1 MPRSTQVLVAY
12 AALSVV
18 HVLSRLLELGAVA
31 TVTKPMLMPLLA
43 AYLVVASARPLPR
56 LARLVL
62 VALVFSWFGDALLL
76 GSGDG
81 FELAGLGGF
90 LVAQVLYIVAFAPL
104 VRSGQPGRPPLWA
117 LLYVLWGAVLMA
129 SLGADLGS
137 LLLPALVYAVVICT
151 MAIVASGVNRYTAVG
166 AFFFVLSDS
175 LNGLARLT
183 EVLVLDVAI
192 REALIMSTYT
202 LAQGLIVH
210 GVVVAQRR
218 TPQPVPP
225 AAPLA
230 P

>member
-62 VALVFSWFGDALLL
+62 VALTFSWFGDVLLM

-81 FELAGLGGF
+81 FFIAGLGGF

-117 LLYVLWGAVLMA
+117 LLYVLWGAVLVA

-137 LLLPALVYAVVICT
+137 LLLPVLVYAVAICT
-151 MAIVASGVNRYTAVG
+151 MAIVASGVNRFTAVG
-166 AFFFVLSDS
+166 AFFFLLSDS
-175 LNGLARLT
+175 LIALTRLT
-183 EVLVLDVAI
+183 EVLVLDVPI

-202 LAQGLIVH
+202 LAQGLIVY
-210 GVVVAQRR
+210 GVVLAQRR
-218 TPQPVPP
+218 TPQPAPP